1 MGDQRLLDRVTVVAG
16 GGRGLGEATCRRYAR
31 EGAIV
36 VVADLDRGLAEGV
49 ARKIEDAGGRASAVA
64 MDVTRRPDVEALVS
78 STVADHGRIDVMAVF
93 AGVAMFGPAMDCT
106 DEVWQRQLDVN
117 VTGTF
122 LCVQVAARRMIEQKS
137 GRIIT
142 VSSVMGQRS
151 GDRRM
156 SYGTTKGAVIAL
168 TKHMSGEIA
177 PHGVTINSIAP
188 GPVKTELWL
197 AANPDV
203 AAAESGYLGNIPMG
217 RLGQP
222 EDIANAAFMLA
233 SDDASFITGH
243 VLNVD
248 GGFIAT
254 GVRDGIY

>member
-1 MGDQRLLDRVTVVAG
+1 MGEQRLKDRVAIVSG
-16 GGRGLGEATCRRYAR
+16 GGRGLGEATSQRYAK

-36 VVADLDRGLAEGV
+36 IVADLDIEPAECV
-49 ARKIEDAGGRASAVA
+49 AKEIQDHGGKATAVA
-64 MDVTRRPDVEALVS
+64 LDVTSRDAVENVVS
-78 STVADHGRIDVMAVF
+78 STVSEYGRLDVMATF
-93 AGVAMFGPAMDCT
+93 AGVALFGPALDCT
-106 DEVWQRQLDVN
+106 DEVWQRQFDVN

-122 LCVQVAARRMIEQKS
+122 YCAQIAARQMVKQNS

-142 VSSVMGQRS
+142 VSSIMGQRS

-168 TKHMSGEIA
+168 TKQMSGEIA
-177 PHGVTINSIAP
+177 PYGVQINSIAP
-188 GPVKTELWL
+188 GPIKTKMWL
-197 AANPDV
+197 EANTDV
-203 AAAESGYLGNIPMG
+203 EASEAGYLGGIPMG

-222 EDIANAAFMLA
+222 EDVANAAFFLA
-233 SDDASFITGH
+233 SDDCSWITGH

-254 GVRDGIY
+254 GVRDGIF

>member
-1 MGDQRLLDRVTVVAG
+1 MSDQRLKDRVTIVVG
-16 GGRGLGEATCRRYAR
+16 GGRGLGEATSLRYAR

-36 VVADLDRGLAEGV
+36 VVADLNQEAADTV
-49 ARKIEDAGGRASAVA
+49 VQKIEAESERASATA
-64 MDVTRRPDVEALVS
+64 MDVTKRDDVENLVS
-78 STVADHGRIDVMAVF
+78 SAVNEHGRVDVMAIF

-106 DEVWQRQLDVN
+106 DEVWQKQLDVN

-122 LCVQVAARRMIEQKS
+122 LCAQIAARQMIKQKS

-203 AAAESGYLGNIPMG
+203 EAAESGYLTNIPAG

-222 EDIANAAFMLA
+222 EDIANAAFFLA
-233 SDDASFITGH
+233 SDDCSWITGH
-243 VLNVD
+243 ILNVD

-254 GVRDGIY
+254 GVRDGIF

>member
-1 MGDQRLLDRVTVVAG
+1 MSDRRLLDRVTVVAG
-16 GGRGLGEATCRRYAR
+16 GGRGLGDATCRRYAR
-31 EGAIV
+31 EGAVV
-36 VVADLDRGLAEGV
+36 VVADIDRDLAEGV
-49 ARKIEDAGGRASAVA
+49 VRDIEAEGGRASAAVV
-64 MDVTRRPDVEALVS
+64 DVTSRPDVEALVS

-93 AGVAMFGPAMDCT
+93 AGVALFGPAMDCT

-168 TKHMSGEIA
+168 TKHMSAELA

-197 AANPDV
+197 AANPDEE
-203 AAAESGYLGNIPMG
+203 AAEAGYLINIPMG
-217 RLGQP
+217 RLGRP
-222 EDIANAAFMLA
+222 DDIANAAFMLA
-233 SDDASFITGH
+233 SDDASWITGH

-254 GVRDGIY
+254 GVRDGIF

>member
-1 MGDQRLLDRVTVVAG
+1 MSDQRLKDRVTIVVG
-16 GGRGLGEATCRRYAR
+16 GGRGLGEATSLRYAR

-36 VVADLDRGLAEGV
+36 VVADLNQEAADTV
-49 ARKIEDAGGRASAVA
+49 VQKIEAESERASATA
-64 MDVTRRPDVEALVS
+64 MDVTKRDDVENLVS
-78 STVADHGRIDVMAVF
+78 SAVNEHGRVDVMAIF

-106 DEVWQRQLDVN
+106 DEVWQKQLDVN

-122 LCVQVAARRMIEQKS
+122 LCAQIAARQMIKQKS
-137 GRIIT
+137 VRIIT

-188 GPVKTELWL
+188 GPVKT
-197 AANPDV
+197 
-203 AAAESGYLGNIPMG
+203 
-217 RLGQP
+217 
-222 EDIANAAFMLA
+222 
-233 SDDASFITGH
+233 
-243 VLNVD
+243 
-248 GGFIAT
+248 
-254 GVRDGIY
+254 

>member
-1 MGDQRLLDRVTVVAG
+1 MSDQRLLDRVTVVAG

-64 MDVTRRPDVEALVS
+64 MDVTRRPDVEALVA

-233 SDDASFITGH
+233 SDDAAFITGH

>member
-1 MGDQRLLDRVTVVAG
+1 MSDQRLLDRVTVVAG

-36 VVADLDRGLAEGV
+36 VVADLDKGLAEGV

-64 MDVTRRPDVEALVS
+64 MDVTRRPDVEALVA
-78 STVADHGRIDVMAVF
+78 STVADHGRIDVLAVF

>member
-1 MGDQRLLDRVTVVAG
+1 MSDQRLLDRVTVVAG

-36 VVADLDRGLAEGV
+36 VVADLDKGLAEGV

-64 MDVTRRPDVEALVS
+64 MDVTRRPDVEALVA
-78 STVADHGRIDVMAVF
+78 STVADHGRIDVMAIF

>member
-1 MGDQRLLDRVTVVAG
+1 MSDQRLLDRIAVIVG
-16 GGRGLGEATCRRYAR
+16 GGRGLGKATALRYAN
-31 EGAIV
+31 EGAVV
-36 VVADLDRGLAEGV
+36 VVADLESEFAESV
-49 ARKIEDAGGRASAVA
+49 AQAIEGSGGRASAIA
-64 MDVTRRPDVEALVS
+64 MDVTKRTDVQNLVS
-78 STVADHGRIDVMAVF
+78 STVSDHGRIDVMVVF
-93 AGVAMFGPAMDCT
+93 AGVAMFGPAMDVT
-106 DEVWQRQLDVN
+106 DETWQRQLDVN

-122 LCVQVAARRMIEQKS
+122 LCVQIAAREMIKQKS

-142 VSSVMGQRS
+142 ISSVMGQRS

-156 SYGTTKGAVIAL
+156 SYGTTKGAVITM
-168 TKHMSGEIA
+168 TKHMAGELA
-177 PHGVTINSIAP
+177 EHGVTINSIAP

-197 AANPDV
+197 AANPD
-203 AAAESGYLGNIPMG
+203 AEAAEAGYLTNIPMG

-233 SDDASFITGH
+233 SDDAAYITGH